1 MKTLTF
7 LFTFNAQK
15 VIARKNTCIVFY
27 LKSIWANS
35 ILKAAELV
43 HWQIITYYNIDR
55 TVCIKK
61 TFIAVEISSNLCGIT
76 GVKVW
81 DP

>member
-1 MKTLTF
+1 MKSTGGKGATLYGQ
-7 LFTFNAQK
+7 L
-15 VIARKNTCIVFY
+15 
-27 LKSIWANS
+27 LKTGS
-35 ILKAAELV
+35 LV
-43 HWQIITYYNIDR
+43 
-55 TVCIKK
+55 VCIKK